1 MIYSDDKLFCPKC
14 GKSLKREKMQIFAN
28 MGKNGL
34 TSFTYKLPDGTTINS
49 KGNVT
54 IPLAKGMS
62 YTANTKKKK
71 QLIFFQKRK
80 RDLCFKHKSRVF
92 CMNLYHFWLNQQL
105 IKYYSYF

>member
-1 MIYSDDKLFCPKC
+1 MILMGINYRKKVLLKEEITKRCEICKMIYSDDKLFCPKC

-54 IPLAKGMS
+54 IPIAKGMS

-71 QLIFFQKRK
+71 
-80 RDLCFKHKSRVF
+80 
-92 CMNLYHFWLNQQL
+92 
-105 IKYYSYF
+105 

>member
-1 MIYSDDKLFCPKC
+1 MGINYRKKVLLKEEITKRCETCKMIYSDDKLFCPKC

-54 IPLAKGMS
+54 IPIAKGMS
-62 YTANTKKKK
+62 YTTNTNKKK
-71 QLIFFQKRK
+71 
-80 RDLCFKHKSRVF
+80 S
-92 CMNLYHFWLNQQL
+92 
-105 IKYYSYF
+105 S